1 MSLEEKLEWLRQG
14 GYIERGA
21 DGRWTLTELGR
32 YISGRLEP
40 PPEGE
45 EGHHLSDVAPHGLR

>member
-1 MSLEEKLEWLRQG
+1 MSLEEKLEWLRLG
-14 GYIERGA
+14 GFIERGA
-21 DGRWTLTELGR
+21 DGRWTLTEIGR

-45 EGHHLSDVAPHGLR
+45 EGHHLNEVAPH